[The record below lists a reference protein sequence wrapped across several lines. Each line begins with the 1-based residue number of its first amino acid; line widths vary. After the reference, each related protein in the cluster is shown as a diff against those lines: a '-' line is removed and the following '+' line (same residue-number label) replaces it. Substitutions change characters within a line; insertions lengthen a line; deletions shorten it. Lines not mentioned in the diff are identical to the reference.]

1 VPLHLHL
8 PFAVAPCDARLTCGG
23 GHLQGGPKESLL
35 LKAAQM
41 KRDTPAESAAVVM
54 VREEAEIMKNIEA
67 KKALMSAKELAKGVE
82 YTQRMETG
90 YVATRC
96 TVVCPL
102 TCGPAQAHITLRGC
116 ERRRFN
122 PQSSTRRILLPPLVL
137 STRRAFDGSGRC
149 WDFAADSR
157 SGGNGAGRAGGSR
170 QRRCAP

>member
-102 TCGPAQAHITLRGC
+102 TCGPAQAHITLCVRAAAV
-116 ERRRFN
+116 
-122 PQSSTRRILLPPLVL
+122 QSTVIH
-137 STRRAFDGSGRC
+137 T
-149 WDFAADSR
+149 ADSPSA
-157 SGGNGAGRAGGSR
+157 SGAFYPTSL
-170 QRRCAP
+170 RRLWTVLGLCR